1 MARRSQCP
9 PTMTITNE
17 NIIAG
22 AAAEGHGAIIGWKGE
37 GELTRA
43 QLLQALAAA
52 GLPAAWAPEP
62 KSSVAQAG
70 RAVAS
75 VADRSY
81 RTSRAP
87 AVKGATWAAR
97 WIVEHVN
104 AASAQVG
111 DAAGSVVLTVELS
124 KGGELTCQ
132 GRRDVATEIETR
144 YAELTGA
151 ELYQA
156 GDVTGWLRQTL
167 YQRAGA
173 TAFGIGYYVK
183 ADGRDV
189 ASRLAAAMVELE
201 WGSGWIAPLLPVATS
216 DELRIGI
223 ARGLTDDVR
232 RVAASLESERAAA
245 RRDDRTEIRP
255 GQAAALLRELAE
267 VDTRTDAYLALCGA
281 EIMAPTVAE
290 MRALHATLSA
300 LCDASAVRFAMVEMN
315 DGTEVVAAVEPTVSG
330 AVQRAADAALAVRR
344 ETLANVPVERQA
356 ELFGERLDAATR
368 AAGIEWD

>member
-1 MARRSQCP
+1 
-9 PTMTITNE
+9 MTIDSKQ
-17 NIIAG
+17 IIAG
-22 AAAEGHGAIIGWKGE
+22 AAADGHGAILGWQGK
-37 GELTRA
+37 GELTRS

-52 GLPAAWAPEP
+52 GLPSEWAPEP

-97 WIVEHVN
+97 WIVELVN
-104 AASAQVG
+104 ASSAQVG

-124 KGGELTCQ
+124 KGGTLTCE
-132 GRRDVATEIETR
+132 GRQDIAGEIETR

-156 GDVTGWLRQTL
+156 GDVTGWLRSVL

-183 ADGRDV
+183 AEGRDV
-189 ASRLAAAMVELE
+189 AGRLAAAMVDLE
-201 WGSGWIAPLLPVATS
+201 WGSGWISPLLPVATT
-216 DELRIGI
+216 DELRVGI

-232 RVAASLESERAAA
+232 RVAAALETDRAAA
-245 RRDDRTEIRP
+245 RRDNRAEVRP
-255 GQAAALLRELAE
+255 GQAAALLRDLAAVNE
-267 VDTRTDAYLALCGA
+267 RVASYRALCGDA
-281 EIMAPTVAE
+281 VIAPTVAE
-290 MRALHATLSA
+290 IAALHATLSA
-300 LCDASAVRFAMVEMN
+300 LCDATSQRGAMLELDGDAIPAATEEPAV
-315 DGTEVVAAVEPTVSG
+315 TG
-330 AVQRAADAALAVRR
+330 AVQRAADAAL
-344 ETLANVPVERQA
+344 ETRQA
-356 ELFGERLDAATR
+356 AAAERGVQADLFADRLDIAER
-368 AAGIEWD
+368 AALIEWD